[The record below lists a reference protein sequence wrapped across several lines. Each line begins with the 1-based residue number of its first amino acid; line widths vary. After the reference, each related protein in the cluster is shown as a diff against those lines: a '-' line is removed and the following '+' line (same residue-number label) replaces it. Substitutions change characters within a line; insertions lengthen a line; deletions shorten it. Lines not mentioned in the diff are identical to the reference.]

1 MDNRDV
7 YDCECCGQHF
17 YGCKEETYCPS
28 CAPIMEEHE
37 KKNSQRNKLKE
48 KFKKMVQAR
57 REKQYDNFCERTK
70 EYTMMLMHEFTA

>member
-1 MDNRDV
+1 
-7 YDCECCGQHF
+7 
-17 YGCKEETYCPS
+17 
-28 CAPIMEEHE
+28 MEEHE